1 MRFWRNIFGRHA
13 SPGQAT
19 ARGAPQPAAATASLS
34 PTGGSPPIACLA
46 CRRTFDAPLA
56 SCPTCGSAQ
65 VMPEE
70 APEWF
75 AALQAHVT
83 AVHANNRAV
92 RLFRRGRLNEAIAE
106 LRRGVNANPEYATGY
121 SNLGFLYLRKG
132 QLDRAVRCLLRALE
146 VDPYHRDAPDHLVDV
161 LSALTDELVR
171 IGCSD
176 GFLST
181 QPDGTFDDR
190 NRHTRARAIGALIA
204 EIGQRGIF
212 KVDGHVLTSPMLM
225 AIVMNMV
232 QRKMG
237 HHRSSTTLK
246 FVWDGIGNW
255 RSCRELSF
263 ASPFG
268 YDRPDQP

>member
-13 SPGQAT
+13 SPGHET
-19 ARGAPQPAAATASLS
+19 ATASPPL
-34 PTGGSPPIACLA
+34 TGGSPRIACLA

-56 SCPTCGSAQ
+56 TCPTCGSYQAI
-65 VMPEE
+65 PEE
-70 APEWF
+70 PPQWF

-83 AVHANNRAV
+83 ALQSNQRAV
-92 RLFRRGRLNEAIAE
+92 QLFRQGRLTDAIAE
-106 LRRGVNANPEYATGY
+106 LRRGVEANPQYATGY

-146 VDPYHRDAPDHLVDV
+146 VDPYHQDAPDHLVDV
-161 LSALTDELVR
+161 LSALTDELVQ
-171 IGCSD
+171 IGFRD

-181 QPDGTFDDR
+181 QPGGTFDDR

-212 KVDGHVLTSPMLM
+212 KVDGHMLATPVLM
-225 AIVMNMV
+225 AIVVNMV

-237 HHRSSTTLK
+237 HHRRSTTLK
-246 FVWDGIGNW
+246 FVWDGICGW
-255 RSCRELSF
+255 RSCRELSC
-263 ASPFG
+263 APPFG
-268 YDRPDQP
+268 YDRPDRPWQAQRWRR